1 MSGVTR
7 RRFVAISAAAA
18 GSTLFGGTAAT
29 QQLRTF
35 HWKGVALGAEASLR
49 IDGIDPTLGEAIAAR
64 CRDEIDRLEGL
75 FSLYRSD
82 SAIARLNRTGALDN
96 PDPDFLA
103 LMSMARAVH
112 DATGGAFDPTVQPQ
126 WAALAERHAGSA
138 KDIANG
144 DLAAL
149 HSPAAGFGRVHVTA
163 GQISF
168 ERPSMAITL
177 NGIAQGYITDRIAAL
192 LRTEGLRHVL
202 VYVGE
207 FRAVGPRDDGR
218 GWPVGIRAPGQAGG
232 TARTITLSDS
242 ALATSE
248 PLGTTFD
255 NAGTIGH
262 ILDPRSG
269 KPDARRQS
277 VSVEAPRAA
286 LADALSTAFC
296 MMSDA
301 EIAAALDMFPG
312 ARLVHIA

>member
-1 MSGVTR
+1 MSGLTR

-18 GSTLFGGTAAT
+18 GSTLFSGAAAK
-29 QQLRTF
+29 QQSQTF

-49 IDGIDPTLGEAIAAR
+49 IDGIEPAVGEAIAAR

-82 SAIARLNRTGALDN
+82 SAIARLNQTGALDSS
-96 PDPDFLA
+96 DPDILA

-126 WAALAERHAGSA
+126 WAALAERYAGSKTQDA
-138 KDIANG
+138 DF
-144 DLAAL
+144 AAL
-149 HSPAAGFGRVHVTA
+149 HSPAAGFVHVRVDA
-163 GQISF
+163 EQISF
-168 ERPSMAITL
+168 DQPGMAITL
-177 NGIAQGYITDRIAAL
+177 NGIAQGYVTDRIAAL
-192 LRTEGLRHVL
+192 LRAEGLHHVL
-202 VYVGE
+202 VHVGE
-207 FRAVGPRDDGR
+207 FRAVGPRSDGA
-218 GWPVGIRAPGQAGG
+218 GWPIGIKAPGQAGG
-232 TARTITLSDS
+232 VARTIMLSDS

-269 KPDARRQS
+269 EPALRRRS
-277 VSVEAPRAA
+277 VSVEAPSAA

-296 MMSDA
+296 IMRDG
-301 EIAAALDMFPG
+301 EITAALDAFPG
-312 ARLVHIA
+312 ARLVHMA